1 MLQYIVQELHN
12 KSIDCENYTTCRPV
26 VNASYRQTIYHHL
39 FMDIEDKFSTTIL
52 FTNLLTL
59 QIKFSDKMLQKDK
72 THCTVTLLELEKTS
86 TDFF

>member
-12 KSIDCENYTTCRPV
+12 KSTDCENYTTCRPV
-26 VNASYRQTIYHHL
+26 FIASYMQTIYHHL